1 MLAIDK
7 DIEGI
12 YNIGTLKGH
21 SNLEVFTAVED
32 FLINNGAI
40 NNKIICHIDV
50 RRKGDPATLIASAE
64 KLLADTGWKPKRKL
78 NDIIET
84 LYDWY
89 NSKHYRRLKMRSSND
104 IQPAI

>member
-1 MLAIDK
+1 M
-7 DIEGI
+7 
-12 YNIGTLKGH
+12 
-21 SNLEVFTAVED
+21 FTAVED

-40 NNKIICHIDV
+40 NDKIVCHIDV

-78 NDIIET
+78 NNIIET